1 MSHVDADLLALAALG
16 EAVPD
21 DALAHVATCDAC
33 RAERDA
39 YARAANVGRTVRP
52 DDLDL
57 PAPPVAVWEGISAE
71 LGLAAD
77 SADSAGPA
85 DSADSAGSAGSV
97 TAIGDAPSRRQGRA
111 RWWWAAAAAIV
122 AIVAIAGVV
131 SLARRDG
138 GDGGDGRTVQEVALS
153 QVDASG
159 AAGSAALVRQGGG
172 YALRVDTTGLA
183 NREGTYYELWLM
195 NPDTNS
201 FVSLGPVLPGTRS
214 THPLPAGVTTKS
226 DPFVDISVE
235 PLDGNPAHSTVSV
248 LRGQFA

>member
-1 MSHVDADLLALAALG
+1 MSHVDPDLLALAALG

-21 DALAHVATCDAC
+21 DALAHVATCEEC

-39 YARAANVGRTVRP
+39 YGRAANVGRTVRP

-71 LGLAAD
+71 LGL
-77 SADSAGPA
+77 SAG
-85 DSADSAGSAGSV
+85 SAGSDSDSAGSV

-111 RWWWAAAAAIV
+111 RWWWAAAAAV
-122 AIVAIAGVV
+122 VVIVAIAGIVA
-131 SLARRDG
+131 LARRDG
-138 GDGGDGRTVQEVALS
+138 GDGRPVQEVALS
-153 QVDASG
+153 EVDASG
-159 AAGSAALVRQGGG
+159 AAGRAALVRQDGG

-183 NREGTYYELWLM
+183 NRDGTYYELWLM

-214 THPLPAGVTTKS
+214 THPLPAGVSTKS

-248 LRGQFA
+248 LRGQFS

>member
-1 MSHVDADLLALAALG
+1 MSHVDPDLLALAALG

-57 PAPPVAVWEGISAE
+57 SAPPVAVWEGISAE

-77 SADSAGPA
+77 SAD
-85 DSADSAGSAGSV
+85 SAGSV

-111 RWWWAAAAAIV
+111 RWWWAAAAAV
-122 AIVAIAGVV
+122 VVIVAIAGIV
-131 SLARRDG
+131 SLARR
-138 GDGGDGRTVQEVALS
+138 DGGDGRTVQEVALS
-153 QVDASG
+153 EVDASG

-183 NREGTYYELWLM
+183 NRDGTYYELWLM

-248 LRGQFA
+248 LRGHFA